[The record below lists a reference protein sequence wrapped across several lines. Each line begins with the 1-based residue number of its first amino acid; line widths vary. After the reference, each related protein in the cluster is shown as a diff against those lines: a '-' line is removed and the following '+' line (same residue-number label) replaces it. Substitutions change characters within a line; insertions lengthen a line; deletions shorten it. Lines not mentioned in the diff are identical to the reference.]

1 MKHPLIDRLATVTV
15 VLLFLLAYLPLVLLS
30 FHNHPSAADDYCFAD
45 TATRYGF
52 WQGQKYYYDGW
63 TGRYFSNMLVHASP
77 LVWGWYDGYRF
88 IPALVATALVGSIYA
103 LVNEI
108 LRSESLKNRLLATGL
123 VFFMIVMALQSTVE
137 AFFWTAAIAT
147 YTVPTILTIYLVAV
161 LIRWYRLPSGLLKGL
176 TAVWA
181 SFLVFATIGSGETNL
196 ILLILLLFTIVGY
209 RLVFLRRFDPLLVGL
224 VVVALISAWL
234 LFRAPGNAIRMGSN
248 QAKAGELVKSV
259 GFSFGWLA
267 RSIGEWLL
275 KTPIIPFSLLFIPV
289 ARRLVRHGSPVREL
303 FLLPA
308 GLLTVIYLGLLAGTI
323 FPSYYGLGI
332 PPFARTM
339 NILFVFFVLGWFY
352 VLTVWVGWLER
363 RGRSLTLVQ
372 KWPAPV
378 WLFTGVWLIGSLL
391 VSTSIKQMG
400 TDLLTGNAS
409 TYDHEMTERHQ
420 QLLTKADTVRLRPIS
435 VYPPSL
441 FVEDIKSERNHWWN
455 RCQSGYYGHKALV
468 LDSTLTATV
477 NP

>member
-15 VLLFLLAYLPLVLLS
+15 ILLFLLAYLPLVLLS

-45 TATRYGF
+45 TAMRYGF

-63 TGRYFSNMLVHASP
+63 TGRYFSNMLVHGSP
-77 LVWGWYDGYRF
+77 LVIGWYDGYRF
-88 IPALVATALVGSIYA
+88 IPAVIATALVASIHA
-103 LVNEI
+103 LVNEM
-108 LRSESLKNRLLATGL
+108 LRSEPMKNRLLATGL

-147 YTVPTILTIYLVAV
+147 YTVPTILTIYLLAV
-161 LIRWYRLPSGLLKGL
+161 IIRWYRLPNGLLKGL
-176 TAVWA
+176 TTIWA
-181 SFLVFATIGSGETNL
+181 GFLVFATIGSGETNL
-196 ILLILLLFTIVGY
+196 ILLLLLLFTIVGY
-209 RLVFLRRFDPLLVGL
+209 RLVFLRRFDPLLIWL
-224 VVVALISAWL
+224 VVVALVSAWL
-234 LFRAPGNAIRMGSN
+234 LFRAPGNAVRMGSN

-259 GFSFGWLA
+259 GLSFVWLA
-267 RSIGEWLL
+267 RSMGEWLL
-275 KTPIIPFSLLFIPV
+275 KTPIIPFSLLFIPI

-308 GLLTVIYLGLLAGTI
+308 GLLTVVYLGLLAGTI

-332 PPFARTM
+332 APFARTM

-378 WLFTGVWLIGSLL
+378 WLFTSVWLLGSLI

-409 TYDHEMTERHQ
+409 TYDREMTERHQ
-420 QLLTKADTVRLRPIS
+420 QLLTSADTVRLRPIT

-441 FVEDIKSERNHWWN
+441 FVEDIKADRNHWWN